1 MYYTYLV
8 KGWYYIVV
16 GTRVPSV
23 CDLSLI
29 NNIGAIVNYLPAFGA
44 IDKKSELF
52 DDDKFWEVSL

>member
-1 MYYTYLV
+1 M
-8 KGWYYIVV
+8 V